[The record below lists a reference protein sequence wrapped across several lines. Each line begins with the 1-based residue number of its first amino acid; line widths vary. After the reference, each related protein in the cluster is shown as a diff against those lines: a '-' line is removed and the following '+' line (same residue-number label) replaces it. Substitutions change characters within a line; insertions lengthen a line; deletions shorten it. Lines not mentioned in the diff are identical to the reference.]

1 MESYPSDHQGSP
13 FLLKY
18 SEANPRLHVISF
30 LHLSACLF
38 LDILT
43 KMPLAYLTKLMPSQ
57 CSEQKQFFNS
67 VCVQLWA
74 CPHIRSLLS
83 HVSRVRL
90 CASPPG
96 SAVPG
101 ILQARVLE
109 WGSLK
114 SPFSHL
120 FSHPVECS
128 RSQIFW
134 VCLLASLW
142 RHLACSFDLSPTSGS

>member
-1 MESYPSDHQGSP
+1 MLRTEAVLQQCLCAALGLSTHSLIAKSCQSCPTLCKPTRLRCPWDSP
-13 FLLKY
+13 GKNTGVGCHFLLQCMKVKRE
-18 SEANPRLHVISF
+18 SEVAQS
-30 LHLSACLF
+30 
-38 LDILT
+38 
-43 KMPLAYLTKLMPSQ
+43 
-57 CSEQKQFFNS
+57 
-67 VCVQLWA
+67 
-74 CPHIRSLLS
+74 CPTLRDPMD
-83 HVSRVRL
+83 
-90 CASPPG
+90 CSPPG
-96 SAVPG
+96 SSVHG
-101 ILQARVLE
+101 IFQARVLE